1 MHRTVNAVLLS
12 AMVFFAAGFAA
23 GWAEFGRRHPP
34 SNHPGASTH
43 APAKA
48 TPTGRKILYWASP
61 MNPSKH
67 SDHFKRDRMH
77 MAYVPVY
84 ASSQAS
90 THEAGLSVDPRMI
103 QSLGVHLT
111 TATVRLLGREIRTFG
126 TIHVDQNRRFDV
138 SPRTSG
144 WLTHLKVR
152 AIGQTVRK
160 GQPLATLYSPAI
172 FAAENEYAIVLKE
185 QGQPGGK
192 AMVAAARQ
200 RLRLLGV
207 GRREIEAL
215 TAGRAPR
222 EVWDLRAP
230 ANGTVLALGAHEGG
244 YVHAGQRLFKLADLS
259 TVWADVSLYSYE
271 VPWVRVGNPVVLT
284 LASDPD
290 RHFHGRIVFL
300 YPTLDP
306 SNRTV
311 AARVALANPQGML
324 RPGAFVNAMVLG
336 RPRRALAVPADAVLR
351 TQTADYVM
359 RATGGGHFLPT
370 QVRLGPEAHGW
381 QEIISG
387 LKPGDRIAES
397 AQFLLFAESQM
408 QQVKAR
414 MLGPKPTATGTPEP
428 QQ

>member
-1 MHRTVNAVLLS
+1 MNRTANAVLLS
-12 AMVFFAAGFAA
+12 AIVFFAAGFAA
-23 GWAEFGRRHPP
+23 AWEEFAHGHPIA
-34 SNHPGASTH
+34 NHPRRGAH

-48 TPTGRKILYWASP
+48 TKSGRKILYWASP
-61 MNPSKH
+61 MDPSKH
-67 SDHFKRDRMH
+67 SDHFKRDHMH

-84 ASSQAS
+84 APSQGS

-111 TATVRLLGREIRTFG
+111 TATMRVLGREINTFG

-144 WLTHLKVR
+144 WLTNLKVR
-152 AIGQTVRK
+152 AIGQEVKK
-160 GQPLATLYSPAI
+160 GELLAEIYSPAI
-172 FAAENEYAIVLKE
+172 FAAENEYAVILKE

-192 AMVAAARQ
+192 EMTAAARQ
-200 RLRLLGV
+200 RLALLGV
-207 GRREIEAL
+207 GRREIKAL
-215 TAGRAPR
+215 TAGRVPR
-222 EVWDLRAP
+222 DVMNVRAP

-259 TVWADVSLYSYE
+259 TVWADVSLSSNQL
-271 VPWVRVGNPVVLT
+271 PWVRVGNPVTLS
-284 LASDPD
+284 LASDPES
-290 RHFHGRIVFL
+290 RFQGRVVFL

-336 RPRRALAVPADAVLR
+336 QPRRALAVPADAVLR
-351 TQTADYVM
+351 TQNADYVM

-370 QVRLGPEAHGW
+370 QVHLGPEAHGW
-381 QEIISG
+381 QEVSSG

-414 MLGPKPTATGTPEP
+414 MLGPAATTTETPERP
-428 QQ
+428 Q

>member
-1 MHRTVNAVLLS
+1 MHRTANAVLLS

-23 GWAEFGRRHPP
+23 GWEEFAHRHPLGNRPAP
-34 SNHPGASTH
+34 SAH

-48 TPTGRKILYWASP
+48 TPSGRKILYWASP
-61 MNPSKH
+61 MNPSRH

-84 ASSQAS
+84 ASSQGGAQ
-90 THEAGLSVDPRMI
+90 EAGLSVDPRMI

-111 TATVRLLGREIRTFG
+111 TATVRVLRREIKTFG

-144 WLTHLKVR
+144 WLTNLKVR
-152 AIGQTVRK
+152 AIGQQVRK
-160 GQPLATLYSPAI
+160 GEPLAEIYSPAI
-172 FAAENEYAIVLKE
+172 FAAENEYAVILKE

-192 AMVAAARQ
+192 AMAAAARQ

-207 GRREIEAL
+207 GKREIKAL
-215 TAGRAPR
+215 TAGRAPQD
-222 EVWDLRAP
+222 VWDLRAP

-244 YVHAGQRLFKLADLS
+244 YVHAGQRLFRLADLS
-259 TVWADVSLYSYE
+259 TVWADVSLSSDQL
-271 VPWVRVGNPVVLT
+271 PWVRVGNPVTLS
-284 LASDPD
+284 LASDPES
-290 RHFHGRIVFL
+290 HFQGRVVFL
-300 YPTLDP
+300 YPTLDS

-311 AARVALANPQGML
+311 QARVALANPQGML
-324 RPGAFVNAMVLG
+324 RPGAFVNAVVLG
-336 RPRRALAVPADAVLR
+336 RPRQALAVPADAVLR
-351 TQTADYVM
+351 TQNADYVM

-370 QVRLGPEAHGW
+370 EVRLGPDARGW
-381 QEIISG
+381 QEIVSG

-397 AQFLLFAESQM
+397 AQFLLFAESQI

-414 MLGPKPTATGTPEP
+414 MLGSQATTTKAPEP
-428 QQ
+428 QP